1 MLYTYNTTNKMNTGV
16 TCAMSGTINYIIAN
30 FFRGN
35 TIIVIV
41 ARALKNHILWLIPFV
56 LEHTLMKRY
65 VNQSD
70 NKQQI
75 IKKAS
80 DIALK

>member
-41 ARALKNHILWLIPFV
+41 ARALKNHIL
-56 LEHTLMKRY
+56 
-65 VNQSD
+65 
-70 NKQQI
+70 
-75 IKKAS
+75 
-80 DIALK
+80 